1 MEKFSLYDLLGLLLP
16 GVLFLHFLG
25 TLNNLFVK
33 ANIAFPDTGLDLGIY
48 ICFSL
53 ILGAVL
59 YSASFYLTQ
68 FSFYRKMQCKASGI
82 IFTSLNSCLLA
93 DRLREQGYMRN
104 NVLDLWYKQL

>member
-25 TLNNLFVK
+25 ILNNLFVK
-33 ANIAFPDTGLDLGIY
+33 ANIAFPDTGLDL
-48 ICFSL
+48 
-53 ILGAVL
+53 
-59 YSASFYLTQ
+59 
-68 FSFYRKMQCKASGI
+68 GI

-104 NVLDLWYKQL
+104 NVLDLFLFNQ